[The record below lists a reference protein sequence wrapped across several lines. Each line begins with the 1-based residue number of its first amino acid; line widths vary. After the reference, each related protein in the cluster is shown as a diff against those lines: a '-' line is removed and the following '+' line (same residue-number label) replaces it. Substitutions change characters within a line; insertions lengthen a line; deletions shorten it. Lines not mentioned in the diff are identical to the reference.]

1 MGRPLSL
8 KLQRAKENMGKR
20 IKDKTPDFL
29 VLSRPDGK
37 GRAFKISREL
47 IEDEQINILL
57 NKYDRCIESGA
68 KDDF

>member
-1 MGRPLSL
+1 
-8 KLQRAKENMGKR
+8 MGKR

-29 VLSRPDGK
+29 VLQRPDGK

>member
-1 MGRPLSL
+1 
-8 KLQRAKENMGKR
+8 MGKR